1 MEKSLYRGKL
11 FHCTLSIM
19 KYSAILSVLIGFCC
33 SIGFA
38 DNTYS
43 QILDRTITLKTGKKT
58 LPEVLEQISKV
69 ANTRFVLAS
78 ENESLKKANINVRN
92 EKLGTVLDAL
102 LKPYSLTYSTV
113 GSTIVLKAAPKPKP
127 VVIIPKPAEPAATPT
142 EEAQIAQ
149 LTGKIVDKAGQP
161 LPGASVVVKGTDRG
175 TVSDQ
180 NGNYSLNVNN
190 GEVIVVSFIGFL
202 KKEIAYKGETSLTT
216 QLLDDVAG
224 LEELVVVG
232 YGTQKKINVTGA
244 VAAIEAKDIDSRP
257 VKNLST
263 ALQGLMAGVTVVN
276 STALPGQNGSSIRI
290 RGVGTLGDANPLVV
304 VDGIPGGDL
313 NILNPADIESI
324 SVLKD
329 AASSSIYGVRGANG
343 VIVVTTKK
351 GKEDAQPTVSYNGY
365 IGMQTPTAL
374 PKFVGSPEY
383 MQLLNESQV
392 NVGRNPT
399 YSDADIEIARN
410 GSDPNYFANTNWI
423 DEIYKKSAPQQNHN
437 LSINGG
443 AKNLNYYVSYG
454 YLKEGGMITG
464 DNYNAQ
470 RHNVRLRLNT
480 TLLDRLHLDA
490 NLGYIDRGF
499 SGAAEGV
506 EAAGGPL
513 YAAHQIL
520 PLVPVRFTTGGWGYI
535 GGQRNPVAVTTDGGT
550 NRFNSQEFTGNLS
563 ATLKIFDGL
572 SLRGQYGLIR
582 SNSYRSIFSKTIN
595 YYSPVDGSL
604 IYQTNP
610 QNKIDVR
617 DYTNLYQTMLGFLD
631 YDKIFAGKHAVKGML
646 AVSQEETVSNNFT
659 ATRTNLASQD
669 VESINLG
676 TENQLNSGNASQNAL
691 RSFFGRF
698 NYGFNE
704 KYLAEF
710 NFRYD
715 GSSRFAPE
723 RRWNWFTSASA
734 GWVFSEEKFFERLR
748 NVVESGKIRVS
759 YGTQGNDKVRVAGTS
774 DILDFAYLSTLGPVN
789 NTYPIGNAL
798 TIGYRPTGIPNPL
811 ITWESVVKQNIGIDL
826 AMLKGRLGFTF
837 DYYIQNTKNILLNV
851 PLPDVL
857 GVGTNYPPQNA
868 GKVQNKGW
876 ELAVSWRD
884 QISDFRYGA
893 NFNLSDVR
901 NKVTGLGGMPPTYG
915 DRIRIV
921 GQPID
926 AFYGLVADRIAQVS
940 DFDYNAETQKYTP
953 KFPTYAGDPVA
964 PGDII
969 YKDLNGDDKITL
981 DEDRKVIGSAIPR
994 FNYGFRGELGWK
1006 GFDFSFFLQ
1015 GVGKADGYIQGAA
1028 RHALINEGSLPQEI
1042 HRDRWTPENTD
1053 ASYPRLTY
1061 QQSYN
1066 QRLSTFWLENASYLR
1081 LKNIQLGYTLPEK
1094 LTNKA
1099 RVSRMR
1105 IYVSA
1110 DNLLTKTDF
1119 FYGYDPESPVT
1130 SGGFYPQVK
1139 TFVAGVSLNFK

>member
-1 MEKSLYRGKL
+1 MQTIIYRGTL
-11 FHCTLSIM
+11 FDTVCKIM
-19 KYSAILSVLIGFCC
+19 KYSAILSFLIGCC
-33 SIGFA
+33 STLGLA
-38 DNTYS
+38 ENTYS
-43 QILDRTITLKTGKKT
+43 QVLEKPITLSTGNMS
-58 LPEVLEQISKV
+58 LPAVLDEISRV
-69 ANTRFVLAS
+69 SDTRFVLAS
-78 ENESLKKANINVRN
+78 QKESAKKSRVNVKN
-92 EKLGTVLDAL
+92 EKLGKVLDKL
-102 LKPYSLTYSTV
+102 LAPYSMTYTAS
-113 GSTIVLKAAPKPKP
+113 GSTIILKHASPKP
-127 VVIIPKPAEPAATPT
+127 VVNVAPKQEAEAEKSEQP
-142 EEAQIAQ
+142 EIK
-149 LTGKIVDKAGQP
+149 LFTGKIVDKNGQA
-161 LPGASVVVKGTDRG
+161 LPGASVVVKGTERG
-175 TVSDQ
+175 TVSDVD
-180 NGNYSLNVNN
+180 GSFSINVDN
-190 GEVIVVSFIGFL
+190 GETLVVSFIGFL
-202 KKEIAYKGETSLTT
+202 KKEIIYRNESTLNI
-216 QLLDDVAG
+216 QLLEDVAG

-244 VAAIEAKDIDSRP
+244 VSAIEAKDLDSRP
-257 VKNLST
+257 LTNLSSG
-263 ALQGLMAGVTVVN
+263 LQGLMAGVTVVN
-276 STALPGQNGSSIRI
+276 SNALPGQNGSSIRI
-290 RGVGTLGDANPLVV
+290 RGVGTLGDANPLIV

-351 GKEDAQPTVSYNGY
+351 GKEDSAPNISYNGY

-399 YSDADIEIARN
+399 YTDADIEIARN

-423 DEIYKKSAPQQNHN
+423 DEIYKKSAPQQSHN

-480 TLLDRLHLDA
+480 TIVDRLHLDA

-499 SGAAEGV
+499 SGSAEDIDSDS
-506 EAAGGPL
+506 GPL
-513 YAAHQIL
+513 YASHQIL

-563 ATLKIFDGL
+563 ATLDLFDGL
-572 SLRGQYGLIR
+572 KLRGQYGLIR

-595 YYSPVDGSL
+595 YFSPTDGSL

-617 DYTNLYQTMLGFLD
+617 DYTSLYQTMLGFLE
-631 YDKIFAGKHAVKGML
+631 YDKIFAAKHTVKGLL
-646 AVSQEETVSNNFT
+646 AVSQEENVSNYVRS
-659 ATRTNLASQD
+659 TRTNLASQD

-676 TENQLNSGNASQNAL
+676 TENQLNEGSASQNAL

-698 NYGFNE
+698 NYGFKE

-715 GSSRFAPE
+715 GSSRFAPD
-723 RRWNWFTSASA
+723 RRWDWFTSGSV
-734 GWVFSEEKFFERLR
+734 GWVFSEEGFFDRLR
-748 NVVESGKIRVS
+748 NVIELGKIRLS
-759 YGTQGNDKVRVAGTS
+759 YGTQGNDKVRIGGTS
-774 DILDFAYLSTLGPVN
+774 TILNYGYLSTLGPVN
-789 NTYPIGNAL
+789 NTFPIGNAL
-798 TIGYRPTGIPNPL
+798 TIGYRQSNIPNPFL
-811 ITWESVVKQNIGIDL
+811 TWESVVKQNAGIDL
-826 AMLKGRLGFTF
+826 AMMKGRMGITF
-837 DYYIQNTKNILLNV
+837 DYYIQNTNNILLNV

-857 GVGTNYPPQNA
+857 GVGTTYPPQNA
-868 GKVQNKGW
+868 GKVENSGW
-876 ELAVSWRD
+876 EVQVSWKD

-901 NKVTGLGGMPPTYG
+901 NKVTSLGGVPPTYG

-926 AFYGLVADRIAQVS
+926 AFYGLVADRIAQVE
-940 DFDYNAETQKYTP
+940 DFNFDAGTNKYTP
-953 KFPTYAGDPVA
+953 KFPAYAGDPVA

-969 YKDLNGDDKITL
+969 YKDLNGDGRITL
-981 DEDRKVIGSAIPR
+981 DDDRQVIGNAIPR

-1006 GFDFSFFLQ
+1006 GIDFSFFLQ

-1042 HRDRWTPENTD
+1042 HRDRWTPQNTD

-1061 QQSYN
+1061 QQAYN
-1066 QRLSTFWLENASYLR
+1066 QRLSSFWLENAAYLR
-1081 LKNIQLGYTLPEK
+1081 LKNIQIGYTIPEK
-1094 LTNKA
+1094 FTKKA
-1099 RVSRMR
+1099 RVSRLR
-1105 IYVSA
+1105 IYASA

-1139 TFVAGVSLNFK
+1139 TFVAGISVNFK